1 MKLSEVTILMGQSSI
16 LFQLLSDTPA
26 EKAKAK
32 LNIVHFL
39 TIAYRLI
46 WEKWRMTLGSGAS
59 QLPE

>member
-1 MKLSEVTILMGQSSI
+1 MGQSSI
-16 LFQLLSDTPA
+16 LFQLLSDIPA